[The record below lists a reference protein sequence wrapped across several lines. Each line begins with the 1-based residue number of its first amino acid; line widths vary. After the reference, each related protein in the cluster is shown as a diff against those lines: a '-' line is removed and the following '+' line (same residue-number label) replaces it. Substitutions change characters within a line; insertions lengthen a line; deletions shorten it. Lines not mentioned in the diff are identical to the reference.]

1 MMELGWLEAIVVV
14 LAMLLAS
21 TVFSATGFG
30 IGMISTPLMLLVYE
44 PQTVIVVAGTA
55 GLGIGLWIISKS
67 WRDVP
72 FREILPITIAA
83 VLGVPIAVAILKN
96 ANPSVLRIGI
106 AFLIILFTIGSFVK
120 FQPKVTS
127 SRELGISIHLPR
139 SKMLRIT
146 YLQVVCVILGFI
158 VGVLLP
164 TSGVAGSLVMLF
176 LMTKNWERQ
185 TVRAA
190 MAFFLVVLMSFSVVG
205 FAVAG
210 LYTLPRLTLIGIVAI
225 PAVIGFLLGA
235 MLIKR
240 INERV
245 FGNLVIGIIIVSSIL
260 VVVKEVSKYL

>member
-1 MMELGWLEAIVVV
+1 MELGWVEAIVVV
-14 LAMLLAS
+14 MAMLLAS

-55 GLGIGLWIISKS
+55 GLGIGVWIISKS

-83 VLGVPIAVAILKN
+83 LCGAPIAVFILKT
-96 ANPSVLRIGI
+96 ADSGVLSIGI
-106 AFLIILFTIGSFVK
+106 AVLIILFAIGSFVK
-120 FQPKVTS
+120 VE
-127 SRELGISIHLPR
+127 REIPYSKQVGIAA
-139 SKMLRIT
+139 
-146 YLQVVCVILGFI
+146 GFI

-176 LMTKNWERQ
+176 LMTRNWERQ

-190 MAFFLVVLMSFSVVG
+190 MAFFLVSLMAFTVVL
-205 FAVAG
+205 FALYG
-210 LYTLPRLTLIGIVAI
+210 LYTPLRLTLIGIVAI

-245 FGNLVIGIIIVSSIL
+245 FGNLVIGIIIVSSIV

>member
-1 MMELGWLEAIVVV
+1 MMDLGWLEAIVVIF
-14 LAMLLAS
+14 AMLLAS

-55 GLGIGLWIISKS
+55 GLGIGVWIISKS

-83 VLGVPIAVAILKN
+83 LCGAPIAVFILKT
-96 ANPSVLRIGI
+96 ADSSVLSIGI
-106 AFLIILFTIGSFVK
+106 AVLIILFAIGSFVK
-120 FQPKVTS
+120 IEKEIPYSKQV
-127 SRELGISIHLPR
+127 GIAA
-139 SKMLRIT
+139 
-146 YLQVVCVILGFI
+146 GFI

-176 LMTKNWERQ
+176 LMTRNWERQ

-190 MAFFLVVLMSFSVVG
+190 MAFFLVSLMAFTVVL
-205 FAVAG
+205 FALYG
-210 LYTLPRLTLIGIVAI
+210 LYTPLRLTLIGIVAI

-240 INERV
+240 IDERV
-245 FGNLVIGIIIVSSIL
+245 FGNLVIGIIIVSSII

>member
-1 MMELGWLEAIVVV
+1 MDLGWLEAIVVIF
-14 LAMLLAS
+14 AMLLAS

-55 GLGIGLWIISKS
+55 GLGVGVWIISKS

-83 VLGVPIAVAILKN
+83 LCGAPIAVFILKT
-96 ANPSVLRIGI
+96 ADSSVLSIGI
-106 AFLIILFTIGSFVK
+106 AVLIILFAIGSFVK
-120 FQPKVTS
+120 IE
-127 SRELGISIHLPR
+127 REIPYSKQVGIAA
-139 SKMLRIT
+139 
-146 YLQVVCVILGFI
+146 GFI

-176 LMTKNWERQ
+176 LMTRNWERQ

-190 MAFFLVVLMSFSVVG
+190 MAFFLVSLMAFTVVL
-205 FAVAG
+205 FALYG
-210 LYTLPRLTLIGIVAI
+210 LYTPLRLTLIGIVAI

-245 FGNLVIGIIIVSSIL
+245 FGNLVIGIIIVSSIV

>member
-1 MMELGWLEAIVVV
+1 MMDLGWLEAIVVIF
-14 LAMLLAS
+14 AMLLAS

-55 GLGIGLWIISKS
+55 GLGVGVWIISKS

-83 VLGVPIAVAILKN
+83 LCGAPIAVFILKT
-96 ANPSVLRIGI
+96 ADSSVLSIGI
-106 AFLIILFTIGSFVK
+106 AVLIILFAIGSFVK
-120 FQPKVTS
+120 IE
-127 SRELGISIHLPR
+127 REIPYSKQVGIAA
-139 SKMLRIT
+139 
-146 YLQVVCVILGFI
+146 GFI

-176 LMTKNWERQ
+176 LMTRNWERQ

-190 MAFFLVVLMSFSVVG
+190 MAFFLVSLMAFTVVL
-205 FAVAG
+205 FALYG
-210 LYTLPRLTLIGIVAI
+210 LYTPLRLTLIGIVAI

-245 FGNLVIGIIIVSSIL
+245 FGNLVIGIIIVSSIV
-260 VVVKEVSKYL
+260 VVVKELSKYL

>member
-1 MMELGWLEAIVVV
+1 MDLGWLEAIVVIF
-14 LAMLLAS
+14 AMLLAS

-55 GLGIGLWIISKS
+55 GLGVGVWIISKS

-83 VLGVPIAVAILKN
+83 LCGAPIAVFILKT
-96 ANPSVLRIGI
+96 ADSSVLSIGI
-106 AFLIILFTIGSFVK
+106 AVLIILFAIGSFVK
-120 FQPKVTS
+120 IEKEIPYSKQV
-127 SRELGISIHLPR
+127 GIAA
-139 SKMLRIT
+139 
-146 YLQVVCVILGFI
+146 GFI

-176 LMTKNWERQ
+176 LMTRNWERQ

-190 MAFFLVVLMSFSVVG
+190 MAFFLVSLMAFTVVL
-205 FAVAG
+205 FALYG
-210 LYTLPRLTLIGIVAI
+210 LYTPLRLTLIGIVAI

-245 FGNLVIGIIIVSSIL
+245 FGNLVIGIIIVSSII

>member
-67 WRDVP
+67 WRGVP

-83 VLGVPIAVAILKN
+83 LCGAPIAVFILKT
-96 ANPSVLRIGI
+96 ADSSVLSIGI
-106 AFLIILFTIGSFVK
+106 AVLIILFAIGSFVK
-120 FQPKVTS
+120 VE
-127 SRELGISIHLPR
+127 REIPFSKQVGIAA
-139 SKMLRIT
+139 
-146 YLQVVCVILGFI
+146 GFI

-176 LMTKNWERQ
+176 LMTRNWERQ

-190 MAFFLVVLMSFSVVG
+190 MAFFLVSLMAFTVVL
-205 FAVAG
+205 FALYG
-210 LYTLPRLTLIGIVAI
+210 LYTPLRLTLIGIVAI

-245 FGNLVIGIIIVSSIL
+245 FGNLVIGIIIVSSII

>member
-1 MMELGWLEAIVVV
+1 MMDLGWLEAIVVIF
-14 LAMLLAS
+14 AMLLAS

-55 GLGIGLWIISKS
+55 GLGVGVWIISKS

-83 VLGVPIAVAILKN
+83 LCGAPIAVFILKT
-96 ANPSVLRIGI
+96 ADSSVLSIGI
-106 AFLIILFTIGSFVK
+106 AVLIILFAIGSFVK
-120 FQPKVTS
+120 IEKEIPYSKQV
-127 SRELGISIHLPR
+127 GIA
-139 SKMLRIT
+139 T
-146 YLQVVCVILGFI
+146 GFI

-176 LMTKNWERQ
+176 LMTRNWERQ

-190 MAFFLVVLMSFSVVG
+190 MAFFLVSLMAFTVVL
-205 FAVAG
+205 FALYG
-210 LYTLPRLTLIGIVAI
+210 LYTPLRLTLIGIVAI

-245 FGNLVIGIIIVSSIL
+245 FGNLVIGIIIVSSII

>member
-1 MMELGWLEAIVVV
+1 MIELGWLEAIVVV

-83 VLGVPIAVAILKN
+83 LCGAPIAVFILKT
-96 ANPSVLRIGI
+96 ANSSVLSIGI
-106 AFLIILFTIGSFVK
+106 AVLIILFAIGSFVK
-120 FQPKVTS
+120 IEKEIPYSKQV
-127 SRELGISIHLPR
+127 GIAA
-139 SKMLRIT
+139 
-146 YLQVVCVILGFI
+146 GFI

-176 LMTKNWERQ
+176 LMTRNWERQ

-190 MAFFLVVLMSFSVVG
+190 MAFFLVSLMAFTVVL
-205 FAVAG
+205 FALYG
-210 LYTLPRLTLIGIVAI
+210 LYTPLRLTLIGIVAI

>member
-1 MMELGWLEAIVVV
+1 MDLGWLEAIVVIF
-14 LAMLLAS
+14 AMLLAS

-55 GLGIGLWIISKS
+55 GLGVGVWIISKS

-83 VLGVPIAVAILKN
+83 LCGAPIAVFILKT
-96 ANPSVLRIGI
+96 ADSSVLSIGI
-106 AFLIILFTIGSFVK
+106 AVLIILFAIGSFVK
-120 FQPKVTS
+120 IEKEIPYSKQ
-127 SRELGISIHLPR
+127 LGIAA
-139 SKMLRIT
+139 
-146 YLQVVCVILGFI
+146 GFI

-176 LMTKNWERQ
+176 LMTRNWERQ

-190 MAFFLVVLMSFSVVG
+190 MAFFLVSLMAFTVVL
-205 FAVAG
+205 FALYG
-210 LYTLPRLTLIGIVAI
+210 LYTPLRLTLIGIVAI

-245 FGNLVIGIIIVSSIL
+245 FGNLVMVKSPD
-260 VVVKEVSKYL
+260 VV

>member
-1 MMELGWLEAIVVV
+1 MDLGWLEAIVVIF
-14 LAMLLAS
+14 AMLLAS

-55 GLGIGLWIISKS
+55 GLGVGVWIISKS

-83 VLGVPIAVAILKN
+83 LCGAPIAVFILKT
-96 ANPSVLRIGI
+96 ADSSVLSIGI
-106 AFLIILFTIGSFVK
+106 AVLIILFAIGSFVK
-120 FQPKVTS
+120 IE
-127 SRELGISIHLPR
+127 REIPYSKQVGIAA
-139 SKMLRIT
+139 
-146 YLQVVCVILGFI
+146 GFI

-176 LMTKNWERQ
+176 LMTRNWERQ

-190 MAFFLVVLMSFSVVG
+190 MAFFLVSLMAFTVVL
-205 FAVAG
+205 FALYG
-210 LYTLPRLTLIGIVAI
+210 LYTPLRLTLIGIVAI

-245 FGNLVIGIIIVSSIL
+245 FGNLVIGIIIVSSII

>member
-1 MMELGWLEAIVVV
+1 MMDLGWLEAIVVIF
-14 LAMLLAS
+14 AMLLAS

-55 GLGIGLWIISKS
+55 GLGIGVWIISKS

-83 VLGVPIAVAILKN
+83 LCGAPIAVFILKT
-96 ANPSVLRIGI
+96 ADSSVLSIGI
-106 AFLIILFTIGSFVK
+106 AVLIILFAIGSFVK
-120 FQPKVTS
+120 IE
-127 SRELGISIHLPR
+127 REIPYSKQVGIAA
-139 SKMLRIT
+139 
-146 YLQVVCVILGFI
+146 GFI

-176 LMTKNWERQ
+176 LMTRNWERQ

-190 MAFFLVVLMSFSVVG
+190 MAFFLVSLMAFTVVL
-205 FAVAG
+205 FALYG
-210 LYTLPRLTLIGIVAI
+210 LYTPLRLTLIGIVAI

-245 FGNLVIGIIIVSSIL
+245 FGNLVIGIIIVSSIV

>member
-1 MMELGWLEAIVVV
+1 MDLGWLEAIVVIF
-14 LAMLLAS
+14 AMLLAS

-55 GLGIGLWIISKS
+55 GLGIGVWIISKS

-83 VLGVPIAVAILKN
+83 LCGAPIAVFILKT
-96 ANPSVLRIGI
+96 ADSSVLSIGI
-106 AFLIILFTIGSFVK
+106 AVLIILFAIGSFVK
-120 FQPKVTS
+120 IE
-127 SRELGISIHLPR
+127 REIPYSKQVGIAA
-139 SKMLRIT
+139 
-146 YLQVVCVILGFI
+146 GFI

-176 LMTKNWERQ
+176 LMTRNWERQ

-190 MAFFLVVLMSFSVVG
+190 MAFFLVSLMAFTVVL
-205 FAVAG
+205 FALYG
-210 LYTLPRLTLIGIVAI
+210 LYTPLRLTLIGIVAI

-245 FGNLVIGIIIVSSIL
+245 FGNMVIGIIIVSSII

>member
-1 MMELGWLEAIVVV
+1 MDLGWLEAIVVIF
-14 LAMLLAS
+14 AMLLAS

-30 IGMISTPLMLLVYE
+30 IGMVSTPLMLLVYE

-55 GLGIGLWIISKS
+55 GLGVGVWIISKS

-83 VLGVPIAVAILKN
+83 LCGAPIAVFILKT
-96 ANPSVLRIGI
+96 ADSSVLSIGI
-106 AFLIILFTIGSFVK
+106 AVLIILFAIGSFVK
-120 FQPKVTS
+120 IE
-127 SRELGISIHLPR
+127 REIPYSKQVGIAA
-139 SKMLRIT
+139 
-146 YLQVVCVILGFI
+146 GFI

-176 LMTKNWERQ
+176 LMTRNWERQ

-190 MAFFLVVLMSFSVVG
+190 MAFFLVSLMAFTVVL
-205 FAVAG
+205 FALYG
-210 LYTLPRLTLIGIVAI
+210 LYTPLRLTLIGIVAI

-245 FGNLVIGIIIVSSIL
+245 FGNLVIGIIIVSSIV

>member
-1 MMELGWLEAIVVV
+1 MELGWLEAVVV
-14 LAMLLAS
+14 VFAMLLAS

-55 GLGIGLWIISKS
+55 GLGVGLWIISKS

-83 VLGVPIAVAILKN
+83 LCGAPIAVFILKT
-96 ANPSVLRIGI
+96 ADSSVLSIGI
-106 AFLIILFTIGSFVK
+106 AVLIILFAIGSFVK
-120 FQPKVTS
+120 VE
-127 SRELGISIHLPR
+127 REIPYAKQVGIAA
-139 SKMLRIT
+139 
-146 YLQVVCVILGFI
+146 GFI

-176 LMTKNWERQ
+176 LMTRNWERQ

-190 MAFFLVVLMSFSVVG
+190 MAFFLVSLMAFTVLL
-205 FAVAG
+205 FALNG
-210 LYTLPRLTLIGIVAI
+210 LYTPLRLTLIGIVAI
-225 PAVIGFLLGA
+225 PAVVGFLLGA
-235 MLIKR
+235 MLINR

-245 FGNLVIGIIIVSSIL
+245 FGNLVIGIIIVSSII
-260 VVVKEVSKYL
+260 VVIKEVSNYL

>member
-1 MMELGWLEAIVVV
+1 MMELGWVEAIVVV
-14 LAMLLAS
+14 MAMLLAS

-55 GLGIGLWIISKS
+55 GLGIGVWIISKS

-83 VLGVPIAVAILKN
+83 LCGAPIAVFILKT
-96 ANPSVLRIGI
+96 ADSGVLSIGI
-106 AFLIILFTIGSFVK
+106 AVLIILFAIGSFVK
-120 FQPKVTS
+120 VE
-127 SRELGISIHLPR
+127 REIPYSKQVGIAA
-139 SKMLRIT
+139 
-146 YLQVVCVILGFI
+146 GFI

-176 LMTKNWERQ
+176 LMTRNWERQ

-190 MAFFLVVLMSFSVVG
+190 MAFFLVSLMAFTVVL
-205 FAVAG
+205 FALYG
-210 LYTLPRLTLIGIVAI
+210 LYTPLRLTLIGIVAI

-245 FGNLVIGIIIVSSIL
+245 FGNMVIGIIIVSSII

>member
-1 MMELGWLEAIVVV
+1 MDLGWLEAIVVIF
-14 LAMLLAS
+14 AMLLAS

-55 GLGIGLWIISKS
+55 GLGVGVWIISKS

-83 VLGVPIAVAILKN
+83 LCGAPIAVFILKT
-96 ANPSVLRIGI
+96 ADSSVLSIGI
-106 AFLIILFTIGSFVK
+106 AVLIILFAIGSFVK
-120 FQPKVTS
+120 VE
-127 SRELGISIHLPR
+127 REIPYSKQVGIAA
-139 SKMLRIT
+139 
-146 YLQVVCVILGFI
+146 GFI

-176 LMTKNWERQ
+176 LMTRNWERQ

-190 MAFFLVVLMSFSVVG
+190 MAFFLVSLMAFTVVL
-205 FAVAG
+205 FALYG
-210 LYTLPRLTLIGIVAI
+210 LYTPLRLTLIGIVAI

-245 FGNLVIGIIIVSSIL
+245 FGNLVIGIIIVSSIV

>member
-1 MMELGWLEAIVVV
+1 LMELGWVEAIVVV
-14 LAMLLAS
+14 MAMLLAS

-55 GLGIGLWIISKS
+55 GLGIGVWIISKS

-83 VLGVPIAVAILKN
+83 LCGAPIAVFILKT
-96 ANPSVLRIGI
+96 ADSGVLSIGI
-106 AFLIILFTIGSFVK
+106 AVLIILFAIGSFVK
-120 FQPKVTS
+120 VE
-127 SRELGISIHLPR
+127 REIPYSKQVGIAA
-139 SKMLRIT
+139 
-146 YLQVVCVILGFI
+146 GFI

-176 LMTKNWERQ
+176 LMTRNWERQ

-190 MAFFLVVLMSFSVVG
+190 MAFFLVSLMAFTVVL
-205 FAVAG
+205 FALYG
-210 LYTLPRLTLIGIVAI
+210 LYTPLRLTLIGIVAI

-245 FGNLVIGIIIVSSIL
+245 FGNMVIGIIIVSSII

>member
-1 MMELGWLEAIVVV
+1 MMDLGWLEAIVVIF
-14 LAMLLAS
+14 AMLLAS

-30 IGMISTPLMLLVYE
+30 IGMVSTPLMLLVYE

-55 GLGIGLWIISKS
+55 GLGVGVWIISKS

-83 VLGVPIAVAILKN
+83 LCGAPIAVFILKT
-96 ANPSVLRIGI
+96 ADSSVLSIGI
-106 AFLIILFTIGSFVK
+106 AVLIILFAIGSFVK
-120 FQPKVTS
+120 IEKEIPYSKQV
-127 SRELGISIHLPR
+127 GIAA
-139 SKMLRIT
+139 
-146 YLQVVCVILGFI
+146 GFI

-176 LMTKNWERQ
+176 LMTRNWERQ

-190 MAFFLVVLMSFSVVG
+190 MAFFLVSLMAFTVVL
-205 FAVAG
+205 FALYG
-210 LYTLPRLTLIGIVAI
+210 LYTPLRLTLIGIVAI

-245 FGNLVIGIIIVSSIL
+245 FGNLVIGIIIVSSII
-260 VVVKEVSKYL
+260 VVIKELSKYL

>member
-1 MMELGWLEAIVVV
+1 MDLGWLEAIVVIF
-14 LAMLLAS
+14 AMLLAS

-55 GLGIGLWIISKS
+55 GLGIGVWIISKS

-83 VLGVPIAVAILKN
+83 LCGAPIAVFILKT
-96 ANPSVLRIGI
+96 ADSSVLSIGI
-106 AFLIILFTIGSFVK
+106 AVLIILFAIGSFVK
-120 FQPKVTS
+120 IEKEIPYSKQV
-127 SRELGISIHLPR
+127 GIAA
-139 SKMLRIT
+139 
-146 YLQVVCVILGFI
+146 GFI

-176 LMTKNWERQ
+176 LMTRNWERQ

-190 MAFFLVVLMSFSVVG
+190 MAFFLVSLMAFTVVL
-205 FAVAG
+205 FALYG
-210 LYTLPRLTLIGIVAI
+210 LYTPLRLTLIGIVAI

-245 FGNLVIGIIIVSSIL
+245 FGNLVIGIIIVSSIV

>member
-1 MMELGWLEAIVVV
+1 MMDLGWLEAIVVIF
-14 LAMLLAS
+14 AMLLAS

-55 GLGIGLWIISKS
+55 GLGVGVWIISKS

-83 VLGVPIAVAILKN
+83 LCGAPIAVFILKT
-96 ANPSVLRIGI
+96 ADSSVLSIGI
-106 AFLIILFTIGSFVK
+106 AVLIILFAIGSFVK
-120 FQPKVTS
+120 VE
-127 SRELGISIHLPR
+127 REIPYSKQVGIAA
-139 SKMLRIT
+139 
-146 YLQVVCVILGFI
+146 GFI

-176 LMTKNWERQ
+176 LMTRNWERQ

-190 MAFFLVVLMSFSVVG
+190 MAFFLVSLMAFTVVL
-205 FAVAG
+205 FALYG
-210 LYTLPRLTLIGIVAI
+210 LYTPLRLTLIGIVAI

-245 FGNLVIGIIIVSSIL
+245 FGNLVIGIIIVSSIV

>member
-1 MMELGWLEAIVVV
+1 MMDLGWLEAIVVIF
-14 LAMLLAS
+14 AMLLAS

-55 GLGIGLWIISKS
+55 GLGVGVWIISKS

-83 VLGVPIAVAILKN
+83 LCGAPIAVFILKT
-96 ANPSVLRIGI
+96 ADSSVLSIGI
-106 AFLIILFTIGSFVK
+106 AVLIILFAIGSFVK
-120 FQPKVTS
+120 IEKEIPYSKQV
-127 SRELGISIHLPR
+127 GIA
-139 SKMLRIT
+139 T
-146 YLQVVCVILGFI
+146 GFI

-176 LMTKNWERQ
+176 LMTRNWERQ

-190 MAFFLVVLMSFSVVG
+190 MAFFLVSLMAFTVVL
-205 FAVAG
+205 FALYG
-210 LYTLPRLTLIGIVAI
+210 LYTPLRLTLIGIVAI
-225 PAVIGFLLGA
+225 PAVIGFLLGV

-245 FGNLVIGIIIVSSIL
+245 FGNLVIGIIIVSSVI

>member
-1 MMELGWLEAIVVV
+1 MDLGWLEAIVVTF
-14 LAMLLAS
+14 AMLLAS

-55 GLGIGLWIISKS
+55 GLGIGVWIISKS

-83 VLGVPIAVAILKN
+83 LCGAPIAVFILKT
-96 ANPSVLRIGI
+96 ADSSVLSIGI
-106 AFLIILFTIGSFVK
+106 AVLIILFAIGSFVK
-120 FQPKVTS
+120 IEKEIPYSKQV
-127 SRELGISIHLPR
+127 GIAA
-139 SKMLRIT
+139 
-146 YLQVVCVILGFI
+146 GFI

-176 LMTKNWERQ
+176 LMTRNWERQ

-190 MAFFLVVLMSFSVVG
+190 MAFFLVSLMAFTVVL
-205 FAVAG
+205 FALYG
-210 LYTLPRLTLIGIVAI
+210 LYTPLSLTLIGIVAI

-245 FGNLVIGIIIVSSIL
+245 FGNLVIGIIIVSSIV

>member
-1 MMELGWLEAIVVV
+1 MDLGWLEAIVVIF
-14 LAMLLAS
+14 AMLLAS

-55 GLGIGLWIISKS
+55 GLGIGVWIISKS

-83 VLGVPIAVAILKN
+83 LCGAPIAVFILKT
-96 ANPSVLRIGI
+96 ADSSVLSIGI
-106 AFLIILFTIGSFVK
+106 AVLIILFAIGSFVK
-120 FQPKVTS
+120 IE
-127 SRELGISIHLPR
+127 REIPYSKQVGIAA
-139 SKMLRIT
+139 
-146 YLQVVCVILGFI
+146 GFI

-176 LMTKNWERQ
+176 LMTRNWERQ

-190 MAFFLVVLMSFSVVG
+190 MAFFLVSLMAFTVVL
-205 FAVAG
+205 FALYG
-210 LYTLPRLTLIGIVAI
+210 LYTPLRLTLIGIVAI

-245 FGNLVIGIIIVSSIL
+245 FGNLVLGIIIVSSIV